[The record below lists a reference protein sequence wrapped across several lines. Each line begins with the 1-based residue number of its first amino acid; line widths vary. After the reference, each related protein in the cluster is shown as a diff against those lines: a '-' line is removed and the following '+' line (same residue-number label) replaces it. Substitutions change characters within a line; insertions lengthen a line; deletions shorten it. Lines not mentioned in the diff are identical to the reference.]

1 MHCQDLGALDGPLLL
16 FGGPYSNLQATQA
29 LRIEADRLGIP
40 PSRVICTGDVVAYC
54 GDPVATVDEIRDWGC
69 HVVLG
74 NCEESLGRDGE
85 DCGCGFAPGS
95 ACDLLSVKW
104 FAHAQ
109 ASLSAE
115 QKSWMAALP
124 HPLRCTLNGL
134 RIAVVHGHPDDLSGW
149 VFAST
154 EADHKAMALDDLDA
168 DVVIAG
174 HSGLPFTTPLP
185 DGRLWHNPGVIGMPA
200 NDGTPRVWYS
210 ILEPTANGL
219 TLDHRAL
226 PYDHAAAQAAMAA
239 AGLPDGYRKA
249 LGDGLW
255 PSLDVLSPTEAAM
268 AGQALSFAPIDWAR
282 PQKAPH
288 SLQVTCS

>member
-1 MHCQDLGALDGPLLL
+1 MLSQDLGALDGSLLL
-16 FGGPYSNLQATQA
+16 FGGPYSNLQATRA
-29 LRIEADRLGIP
+29 LRAEAKRLGIP

-54 GDPVATVDEIRDWGC
+54 GDPVATVDEILDWGC

-124 HPLRCTLNGL
+124 HPLRFTLNGL
-134 RIAVVHGHPDDLSGW
+134 RVAAVHGHPDDLSGW

-154 EADHKAMALDDLDA
+154 EADRKAMAMDDLDA
-168 DVVIAG
+168 DAVIAG
-174 HSGLPFTTPLP
+174 HSGLPFTTTLS

-210 ILEPTANGL
+210 ILTPTATGL
-219 TLDHRAL
+219 TLDHRPL
-226 PYDHAAAQAAMAA
+226 SYDHAAAQAAMTA

-249 LGDGLW
+249 LGVGLW
-255 PSLDVLSPTEAAM
+255 PSLDALSPAEAAM
-268 AGQALSFAPIDWAR
+268 TGQALSFAPIDWVR
-282 PQKAPH
+282 PPKASQP
-288 SLQVTCS
+288 LQVTCS